1 MSEYHAACRSGAL
14 VITPGESLGWI
25 KSHSVNCVFS
35 VIGQFLRVGMI
46 ADPQSESCG
55 PGLGVIST
63 DFDEISCR
71 GWREGR
77 ENTDRSVMIAGRSNG
92 TDVA

>member
-1 MSEYHAACRSGAL
+1 MT
-14 VITPGESLGWI
+14 TPGEGLGWI
-25 KSHSVNCVFS
+25 KSRNGNCVFS

-55 PGLGVIST
+55 PALGVIST

-71 GWREGR
+71 GRREGR
-77 ENTDRSVMIAGRSNG
+77 ENTGISAMIAARSNG